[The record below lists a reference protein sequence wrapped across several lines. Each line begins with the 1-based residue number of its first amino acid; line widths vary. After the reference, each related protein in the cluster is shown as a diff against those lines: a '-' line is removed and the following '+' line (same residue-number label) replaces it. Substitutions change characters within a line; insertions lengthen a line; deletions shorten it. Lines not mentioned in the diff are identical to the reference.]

1 MNTRRPFVAVIAAL
15 SLAALTAS
23 AQEPSPTRGVVRKGK
38 VPVSGEILKI
48 KLPHVSEA
56 TMSNGLHLIVLE
68 DRRLPQ
74 IAFQLVIP
82 GAGGYFDPAEQPGL
96 ASFTASL
103 MREGT
108 ASRKSNQIS
117 EQLEL
122 MAATLNFGAGSSP
135 EATVAGSCLSDQ
147 ALRLLDLAADVLL
160 HPTFPEE
167 EIGPFKQRTRA
178 ALAQQRANPGLLA
191 AEVFSRAVY
200 GSHPAARIS
209 PTLASLERL
218 TREDLVAFHR
228 AHYLPDRAVLAIAG
242 DVSMLQARIVV
253 ESKLG
258 GWTKPTVSVTTSVP
272 DPTPVNES
280 KIYFVARPHSVQT
293 NLLVGSQAI
302 ERTSADYDVMSVM
315 NKIIGGGPMGRLF
328 LHLREEKGYTYGA
341 TSALDARQHRGDWSA
356 STSVRTEVTDPALRD
371 LLEEIRQLREIPVSD
386 QELSDAKRSMVA
398 SFALSLESPA
408 QLLNLYL
415 TQWRYKLPADYWDRY
430 AERVMTVTK
439 DQIQATARQY
449 LAQDRL
455 QIVVVG
461 DPEQVTEPLK
471 KLGPVE
477 AYDENGLRVP
487 F

>member
-1 MNTRRPFVAVIAAL
+1 MNARRPFVAVIAAL

-56 TMSNGLHLIVLE
+56 TLPNGLHVIVLE
-68 DRRLPQ
+68 DHRLPQ

-135 EATVAGSCLSDQ
+135 EATVTGSCLSDQ
-147 ALRLLDLAADVLL
+147 AIRLLDLAADVLL
-160 HPTFPEE
+160 HPAFPEE
-167 EIGPFKQRTRA
+167 EIGPFKQRTHA

-209 PTLASLERL
+209 PTLASLDRL

-242 DVSMLQARIVV
+242 DVSMLQARVVV

-258 GWTKPTVSVTTSVP
+258 GWTKPAVSVTTTVP
-272 DPTPVNES
+272 DPTPVAES

-371 LLEEIRQLREIPVSD
+371 LLDEIRQLREIPVSD

-430 AERVMTVTK
+430 AERVMAVTK

-471 KLGPVE
+471 KLGPVV